1 MNGTGMTAR
10 APAEQGPGTLSL
22 TELAL
27 AYAPGLS
34 EASARKRLREWLSFS
49 PDLMKRLR
57 AAGYRKGQR
66 VLTPR
71 QVKIIYDHLGEP

>member
-34 EASARKRLREWLSFS
+34 EASARKRLREWLNFS

-57 AAGYRKGQR
+57 AAGYRQRQR
-66 VLTPR
+66 VPTPR